1 MIFRPDYQGLWNSM
15 EIKQHSLVDKVAA
28 RLRLSRSRYEDVAC
42 HFPGLPWE
50 FVAVIHERESGQN
63 WNMSLAQGDPWNKI
77 STHVPKGRGPFAGWQ
92 EAAIDALTLEGYS
105 SGLYHWDLPNLLE
118 NLELY
123 NGMGYRKRG
132 LLSPY
137 LWSFTNHYVKGK
149 YASDGKYDPNL
160 VDKQIGCAP
169 LLAVLRDA

>member
-1 MIFRPDYQGLWNSM
+1 MTFRPDYLNLWKTM
-15 EIKQHSLVDKVAA
+15 EIKQYPLVEKVCDSLA
-28 RLRLSRSRYEDVAC
+28 RSKSQYLEVVS
-42 HFPGLPWE
+42 HFPGMPWD

-63 WNMSLAQGDPWNKI
+63 WSRSLAQGDPWSQV
-77 STHVPKGRGPFAGWQ
+77 STHVPKGRGPFSSWQ
-92 EAAIDALTLEGYS
+92 EAAIDALTLQGYHAR
-105 SGLYHWDLPNLLE
+105 LYHWDIANTLE

-123 NGMGYRKRG
+123 NGLGYRRRG

-149 YASDGKYDPNL
+149 YVADGKFDANA

-169 LLAVLRDA
+169 LLKVLRS